1 MGVYKCNETKCKINL
16 NTLIYEIMKNKY
28 GYKCIR
34 T

>member
-16 NTLIYEIMKNKY
+16 NTLIYKIMKNKH